1 METEKLGVVFVIDD
15 EEHIR
20 SAIEQTFELRNFEV
34 QSFSQAHQLLNQLS
48 DTWPGVVI
56 SDINMPKMD
65 GHQLMAEVKNIDPD
79 IPTILL
85 TGFGDISMAVKAM
98 RNGAYDFIEK
108 PFNND
113 DLVDTVK
120 RALDKRALVLENR
133 QLKQEIE
140 THCLPGPRILGNSPN
155 IVQMRNI
162 LNQVMDAPAD
172 IMIDGETGTG
182 KELVARYLHDHSI
195 RRDSNFVALNCGA
208 IPENII
214 ESELFGAEKGA
225 YTGADKKRIGKFEYA
240 NGGTLFLDEI
250 ESTPMSLQVKLLRV
264 LEERKVVRL
273 GANEGVELDV
283 RVIAATKVDLLE
295 LCEQGLFRED
305 LYYRLNLVKVDIP
318 PLRERIEDVPLL
330 FLHFARIA
338 SARYK
343 KELIPLSQ
351 EHKTQLLSYGW
362 PGNVRELRNLA
373 ERYILL
379 GEAAAFNFNKNTSS
393 NSMLSSMGLTQRV
406 EFFEKFLIEE
416 ALASNEGCIKDTME
430 ELNLDRKTL
439 YDKMKKYELERTTY
453 Q

>member
-430 ELNLDRKTL
+430 ELNLAR
-439 YDKMKKYELERTTY
+439 
-453 Q
+453 